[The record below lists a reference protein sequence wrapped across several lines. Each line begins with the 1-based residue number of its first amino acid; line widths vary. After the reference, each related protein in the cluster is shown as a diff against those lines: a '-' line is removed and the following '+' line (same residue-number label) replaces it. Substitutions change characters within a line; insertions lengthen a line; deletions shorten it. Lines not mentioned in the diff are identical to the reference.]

1 MVDAYGVSVTDILNP
16 FEDPSTIKVMVCIPS
31 SGMIDCQIYD
41 NHVDFHTFNG
51 VLSTKTF
58 PPMENGKTKFKF
70 FSRNMGRMGINY
82 AREALA
88 SLAVKHKMDYIL
100 MIDDDQTVPR
110 DLFERLYKTMIET
123 KSDIVSPMVTQRV
136 SPYKP
141 VIWKQSYSDEGGKKA
156 VYNQFI
162 EEYEP
167 NAIVEADA
175 VGFGVVLIRT
185 AILEKVPQNWFF
197 SNTSFGEDIW
207 FCMRARA
214 AGFKIVMDTSIKV
227 GHLRIPDV
235 ATELDWIKETK
246 QEAKFKSIYP
256 QLETSYTCTKE
267 GAIA

>member
-1 MVDAYGVSVTDILNP
+1 MDDYGVTVSDIKNP
-16 FEDPSTIKVMVCIPS
+16 FTDPETIKVMVCIPS
-31 SGMIDCQIYD
+31 AGMIDCQVYD

-58 PPMENGKTKFKF
+58 PTMENGKTKFKF

-88 SLAVKHKMDYIL
+88 SLATENKMDYIL

-110 DLFERLYKTMIET
+110 DLFKSLYDTMQKTGA
-123 KSDIVSPMVTQRV
+123 DIVSPMVTQRLH
-136 SPYKP
+136 PYKP

-167 NAIVEADA
+167 NSIVEADA
-175 VGFGVVLIRT
+175 VGFGVVLIR
-185 AILEKVPQNWFF
+185 ASLLDKVSRPWFF
-197 SNTSFGEDIW
+197 SNSTFGEDIW

-214 AGFKIVMDTSIKV
+214 AGSKIVMDTSIKV
-227 GHLRIPDV
+227 GHMRIPEI
-235 ATELDWIKETK
+235 AMEKDWVKATK
-246 QEAKFKSIYP
+246 QEEKFKSIYP
-256 QLETSYTCTKE
+256 ELVTSYTCTKE
-267 GAIA
+267 GVAA